1 MRHHNTKQPLSRAY
15 ILQLLLD
22 LFIPLPPFLVF
33 TVRNF
38 GRHAIAHSEK
48 VVMTYPGSGG
58 CARTTKE
65 MRAPRDVIDQREEML
80 AKEEGR
86 RTEEE
91 SERED
96 REITDQ

>member
-1 MRHHNTKQPLSRAY
+1 
-15 ILQLLLD
+15 
-22 LFIPLPPFLVF
+22 
-33 TVRNF
+33 
-38 GRHAIAHSEK
+38 
-48 VVMTYPGSGG
+48 MTYPGSGG

-91 SERED
+91 SEREGESERED